1 MIDATSSTHG
11 FRIESTCAGAM
22 SILSPHG
29 ELDLAGVETL
39 LSHVDRLLQD
49 GPLVIAVDLRGLT
62 FMDASGVHA
71 LITAGRRC
79 EAHGRRFTVVR
90 GANQIDRLLKVCG
103 LDGYFDMVSE
113 LDQLP
118 DGELMAAAGL

>member
-1 MIDATSSTHG
+1 MQVTSSSSTC
-11 FRIESTCAGAM
+11 RIESTRAGAM

-29 ELDLAGVETL
+29 ELDLAGVEAL
-39 LSHVDRLLQD
+39 LSHVDWLLQD
-49 GPLVIAVDLRGLT
+49 GQLVLAIDLRGLT

-90 GANQIDRLLKVCG
+90 GAKQIDRLLKVCG
-103 LDGYFDMVSE
+103 LEGYFDMVSE

-118 DGELMAAAGL
+118 GGELMAAAGL

>member
-1 MIDATSSTHG
+1 
-11 FRIESTCAGAM
+11 M
-22 SILSPHG
+22 SIISPHG
-29 ELDLAGVETL
+29 ELDLAGVATL
-39 LSHVDRLLQD
+39 LSHLDWLLQD
-49 GPLVIAVDLRGLT
+49 GQLVIAVDLRGLT

-90 GANQIDRLLKVCG
+90 GAKQIDRLLKVCG
-103 LDGYFDMVSE
+103 LEGYFDMVSE

>member
-1 MIDATSSTHG
+1 
-11 FRIESTCAGAM
+11 M

-39 LSHVDRLLQD
+39 LSHVDWMLQD
-49 GPLVIAVDLRGLT
+49 GQLVIAVDLRGLT

-90 GANQIDRLLKVCG
+90 GARQIDRLLKACG

-113 LDQLP
+113 PDQLP